1 MVDGLGAGSGSE
13 SFVPGYVF
21 GKKFCGGSTGF
32 AGLLLMLTLLC
43 CVMPVSGRTSARV
56 RRERAREA
64 AAKAAQAQK
73 QTDQQQAEQKQE
85 AIQPQPVASV
95 AVPVA
100 APAAAA
106 GVCDEACLQERQ
118 TRALQAEEQDLQRK
132 LVWFSGGLVLVG
144 LLQLGAMTLQGWLWR
159 KTGNDVNR
167 QAGWMETQAGMMRDQ
182 TEILRG
188 AVAAAQSSAEAA
200 LKQISHAVV
209 SERPW
214 MEVQLAEKELNF
226 SHLKFVAQNR
236 GSSPAKVT
244 MYAVEKVV
252 VTTDDAVDG
261 PRYGNHGRFDEV
273 EWSQWRLSGD
283 HFIVGE
289 FQLPPTLSSEV
300 QQPGV
305 CVLYQGL
312 IRYNDTLTED
322 VHETRFCY
330 EAFAPEGGA
339 VRFRMFPAK
348 GYNAMT

>member
-1 MVDGLGAGSGSE
+1 MVD
-13 SFVPGYVF
+13 VPGTRR
-21 GKKFCGGSTGF
+21 GTKDEIL
-32 AGLLLMLTLLC
+32 GLLPFERPRIRMTRVAGFLLLIAL
-43 CVMPVSGRTSARV
+43 CVCVAPVSARSIARV

-64 AAKAAQAQK
+64 AAKAQK
-73 QTDQQQAEQKQE
+73 QDEMKEQMAQSKPMPGTP
-85 AIQPQPVASV
+85 AG
-95 AVPVA
+95 AVTTG
-100 APAAAA
+100 PAAVA
-106 GVCDEACLQERQ
+106 GAVTRPIVTALPGCDEACQQGRQ
-118 TRALQAEEQDLQRK
+118 TVGLERRLGWL
-132 LVWFSGGLVLVG
+132 LGGMVLVG
-144 LLQLGAMTLQGWLWR
+144 LLQVGAFAWQGLLMRMTRDGVVRQGGWLE
-159 KTGNDVNR
+159 KQAAMISE
-167 QAGWMETQAGMMRDQ
+167 QAG
-182 TEILRG
+182 ILKLS
-188 AVAAAQSSAEAA
+188 VAAAQTSADAA

-236 GSSPAKVT
+236 GNSPAKVT

-252 VTTDDAVDG
+252 VSAEDAVHG
-261 PRYGNHGRFDEV
+261 PHYGNNGRFDEV

-300 QQPGV
+300 RQPGV

-312 IRYNDTLTED
+312 VRYNDTLTED

-330 EAFAPEGGA
+330 EAFAPEDGA

-348 GYNAMT
+348 GYNAMS

>member
-1 MVDGLGAGSGSE
+1 MVDVSGIRKGTKDEIRGFFPFNKASVR
-13 SFVPGYVF
+13 FTKVPGF
-21 GKKFCGGSTGF
+21 
-32 AGLLLMLTLLC
+32 LLLIAMCLC
-43 CVMPVSGRTSARV
+43 VAPASGRSSARV

-64 AAKAAQAQK
+64 AERAQK
-73 QTDQQQAEQKQE
+73 QEELKEPKAEPKPL
-85 AIQPQPVASV
+85 ASAPAVAVTALPVAGAG
-95 AVPVA
+95 AVTSPVA
-100 APAAAA
+100 AAMP
-106 GVCDEACLQERQ
+106 GCDEACQQGRQ
-118 TRALQAEEQDLQRK
+118 SLGLERK
-132 LVWFSGGLVLVG
+132 LGWLLGGMVLVG
-144 LLQLGAMTLQGWLWR
+144 LLQVGTVAWQGLLMRTTHDGVERQGGWL
-159 KTGNDVNR
+159 
-167 QAGWMETQAGMMRDQ
+167 ETQAGIIREQ
-182 TEILRG
+182 AGILKLS
-188 AVAAAQSSAEAA
+188 VAAAQTSADAA

-214 MEVQLAEKELNF
+214 VEVQLAEKELNF

-252 VTTDDAVDG
+252 VSAEDAVGG
-261 PRYGNHGRFDEV
+261 PKYGNNGRFDEV

-289 FQLPPTLSSEV
+289 FQLPPTLPSEV
-300 QQPGV
+300 RQPGV

-330 EAFAPEGGA
+330 EAFAPDDGA